1 MADVVEDVKNL
12 QIDDKQQ
19 SEEKKVIG
27 NKGVKHRIKYE
38 EYQKLFES
46 YNAQIMATVNASTG
60 KHLENLQQNVQTK
73 IEKIEK
79 KVEFLTGQIGAMG
92 KIIDKL
98 AKAFEE
104 ANEKGKVEKIPE
116 PVLEK
121 IAVEGEIV
129 DEEQPTEKPGTSHG
143 QQHEFKGP
151 KLVAGGIKKKWYKRG
166 GFNNFYGGDCRSDHF
181 YGHKFGRGGRGGRG
195 GKFRGGRGGKFY
207 GSYHHH

>member
-1 MADVVEDVKNL
+1 MADFVEDVKNL
-12 QIDDKQQ
+12 QIDDKQE
-19 SEEKKVIG
+19 SEDKKESEK
-27 NKGVKHRIKYE
+27 KGVKKRIKYE

-73 IEKIEK
+73 MEKIEK

-104 ANEKGKVEKIPE
+104 ANEKEKVEKIPE
-116 PVLEK
+116 PVLEE
-121 IAVEGEIV
+121 ISVEGEV
-129 DEEQPTEKPGTSHG
+129 VEGDQQTEKPGTSQG
-143 QQHEFKGP
+143 QHHEFKGP

-166 GFNNFYGGDCRSDHF
+166 GFNNFYGGGCRSDHF

>member
-19 SEEKKVIG
+19 SEEKKAIG

-104 ANEKGKVEKIPE
+104 ANEKEKVEKIPE
-116 PVLEK
+116 PVLEE
-121 IAVEGEIV
+121 ISVEGEV
-129 DEEQPTEKPGTSHG
+129 VEGDQQTEKPGTSQG
-143 QQHEFKGP
+143 QHHEFKGP
-151 KLVAGGIKKKWYKRG
+151 KLVAGGIK
-166 GFNNFYGGDCRSDHF
+166 
-181 YGHKFGRGGRGGRG
+181 
-195 GKFRGGRGGKFY
+195 
-207 GSYHHH
+207 